1 MKPKI
6 LIIDDESLLRWS
18 VSRRCEEWGYE
29 CAQAADCAE
38 ARTRL
43 RADSYDLVLLD
54 VRMPDG
60 NGVDLLAEMRRE
72 LFSGPVILITADPK
86 VEDVKTALRQGAYDY
101 LVKPVRFDELQV
113 TMANALEAGRLRQ
126 EVATL
131 RQQAQT
137 WRERDVI
144 GNSAIMRQVMDYA
157 RRAAASEANAIL
169 LQGESGTGKDLLAQY
184 IHQHSARR
192 DRPYVPVNCSA
203 IPETLLEAELFGHE
217 KGAFT
222 DAKAMK
228 KGLFEVAD
236 GGTIFLDEIGEMP
249 LALQSKLLRT
259 LEDQTLRRLGGLRD
273 IQVNVRMIAA
283 SNRNLEAAAQ
293 AGRFRADLY
302 YRLMVIPIFIPPL
315 RSRSEDVPA
324 LAAFFIEQYNRRF
337 GKKIEGLA
345 PAAVEMMA
353 QYSWPGNIR
362 ELKNAIQRAM
372 ILEDGPLLRAASL
385 PFGPESDISTAT
397 AFPTE
402 PAPESEAAWE
412 AQPNGRSLPRLR
424 IPRGGTSLEG
434 VEKQLVAE
442 ALRQCDGNQSQAARL
457 LDTSRD
463 TIRYAMKKYHLGDQG
478 QSGDHSQNG

>member
-1 MKPKI
+1 MKAKI
-6 LIIDDESLLRWS
+6 LIVDDESLLRWS

-29 CAQAADCAE
+29 CAQAADCVE

-43 RADSYDLVLLD
+43 RGDSFDLVLLD

-60 NGVDLLAEMRRE
+60 NGVDLLAEMRRD
-72 LFSGPVILITADPK
+72 LYSGPVILITADPK
-86 VEDVKTALRQGAYDY
+86 VEDVKRALRQGAYDY
-101 LVKPVRFDELQV
+101 LVKPIQFDELQV
-113 TMANALEAGRLRQ
+113 TIANALEASRLRQ
-126 EVATL
+126 EVAVL

-137 WRERDVI
+137 HREREVI
-144 GNSAIMRQVMDYA
+144 GNSAIMRQVLEYA

-169 LQGESGTGKDLLAQY
+169 LQGESGTGKDLMAQF

-192 DRPYVPVNCSA
+192 DKPYVPVNCSA
-203 IPETLLEAELFGHE
+203 IPETLLEAELFGYE

-249 LALQSKLLRT
+249 LGLQSKLLRT

-293 AGRFRADLY
+293 AGRFRPDLY

-315 RSRSEDVPA
+315 RSRREDVPA

-337 GKKIEGLA
+337 GKRIEGLTPEA
-345 PAAVEMMA
+345 EEMMA
-353 QYSWPGNIR
+353 QYAWPGNIR

-385 PFGPESDISTAT
+385 PFSPESNISTAT

-402 PAPESEAAWE
+402 AAAEGESAWE
-412 AQPNGRSLPRLR
+412 PQPNGRSLPRLR
-424 IPRGGTSLEG
+424 IPHGGTSLEG
-434 VEKQLVAE
+434 VEKRLVAE

-463 TIRYAMKKYHLGDQG
+463 TIRYAMKKYHLGDNE
-478 QSGDHSQNG
+478 QNGEHSSKV

>member
-1 MKPKI
+1 MKPRI
-6 LIIDDESLLRWS
+6 LVVDDESLLRWS
-18 VSRRCEEWGYE
+18 VARRCEEWGYE

-38 ARTRL
+38 ARSRL
-43 RADSYDLVLLD
+43 RAESFDLVLLD

-60 NGVDLLAEMRRE
+60 SGVDLLAEMRRD

-101 LVKPVRFDELQV
+101 LVKPIQFDDLQV
-113 TMANALEAGRLRQ
+113 TVANALEASRLRQ
-126 EVATL
+126 EVAAL
-131 RQQAQT
+131 RQQAESKRD
-137 WRERDVI
+137 REVV
-144 GNSAIMRQVMDYA
+144 GASPIMRQVLDYA

-169 LQGESGTGKDLLAQY
+169 LQGESGTGKDLMAQV
-184 IHQHSARR
+184 IHRHSARR
-192 DRPYVPVNCSA
+192 DKPYVPVNCSA

-283 SNRNLEAAAQ
+283 SNRNLEAAVQ

-315 RSRSEDVPA
+315 RSRREDVP
-324 LAAFFIEQYNRRF
+324 LLSAFFIEQYNRQF
-337 GKKIEGLA
+337 GKKIEGLTPEA
-345 PAAVEMMA
+345 QEMMA

-385 PFGPESDISTAT
+385 PFSPESNISTAT
-397 AFPTE
+397 AFPAEADAE
-402 PAPESEAAWE
+402 PDSAWE
-412 AQPNGRSLPRLR
+412 AQPNGRALPRLR

-434 VEKQLVAE
+434 VEKRLVAE

-463 TIRYAMKKYHLGDQG
+463 TIRYAMKKYQLGDHG
-478 QSGDHSQNG
+478 QHG